1 MKRRL
6 FWKILI
12 SFWLTFFCI
21 VHGTWLLFILLR
33 SEPSDFSLSM
43 ARMSVATAS
52 AMIRDGGTRAY
63 NAEIRNW
70 SNDQRDQ
77 IALRPA
83 ETPGND
89 PRRVLAQ
96 GTAQS
101 PDGKVW
107 RITFYRQPLTSRG
120 IPREVVILGGAGGL
134 LFSALLAWYL
144 TQPIRRM
151 RAGFRRL
158 AQGDFTTRLGPSV
171 GRRRDEIADLA
182 HDFDQMAV
190 QLSELVGARDRLL
203 ADVSHELRT
212 PLARLNLAIGLA
224 KQDPGKLMA
233 SLDRISAEAARL
245 DEMVGELLTL
255 SKLESGAGQSEDYFD
270 FAEIVKGVIHDVGLE
285 AGAKQVEVSLGVGA
299 SGSGEWI
306 AKGSGKLIIRAVENI
321 VRNAVRY
328 SPQGARVEIGL
339 SRDADTYR
347 LVISDNGPG
356 VPNEDIGQLFTA
368 FGHSA
373 DGLGFGLG
381 LAIAQRAI
389 AVNGGTISARN
400 RVTGGLEMTLTVPAV
415 HLELV

>member
-21 VHGTWLLFILLR
+21 VQGTWLLFILLR

-63 NAEIRNW
+63 NAEILHW
-70 SNDQRDQ
+70 SKDQRDQ
-77 IALRPA
+77 IELRPA
-83 ETPGND
+83 ATPGND
-89 PRRVLAQ
+89 PRLVLAQ
-96 GTAQS
+96 GAAQS

-107 RITFYRQPLTSRG
+107 RITFYRQPFTSRG

-144 TQPIRRM
+144 TQPVRRM

-171 GRRRDEIADLA
+171 GRRRDEISDLA

-224 KQDPGKLMA
+224 KQDPGKLMV

-255 SKLESGAGQSEDYFD
+255 SKLESGAGQSEEYFD

-285 AGAKQVEVSLGVGA
+285 AGAKQVEVSFSVGA

-339 SRDADTYR
+339 SRDADSYR
-347 LVISDNGPG
+347 LVIADNGPG

-400 RVTGGLEMTLTVPAV
+400 RVTGGFEMTLTVPAV